1 MECIKISIVIP
12 YYNILKELEICLQS
26 LHKQS
31 FSKELYEV
39 IIVDDGSTKSPDAVV
54 RKYQKKIKNI
64 RKIKL
69 RHNRGPG
76 IARNKGIRKAKGLY
90 IFFLD
95 ADDMLPTYSLQKLY
109 DMILKKNADVI
120 TFNWAYLG
128 TKKEKKILKP
138 MRKDYVF
145 FTSNKNKF
153 IRLFISMHFN
163 NSVIFIMCKREIF

>member
-64 RKIKL
+64 RKIK
-69 RHNRGPG
+69 
-76 IARNKGIRKAKGLY
+76 
-90 IFFLD
+90 
-95 ADDMLPTYSLQKLY
+95 
-109 DMILKKNADVI
+109 
-120 TFNWAYLG
+120 
-128 TKKEKKILKP
+128 
-138 MRKDYVF
+138 
-145 FTSNKNKF
+145 
-153 IRLFISMHFN
+153 
-163 NSVIFIMCKREIF
+163 